1 MRPFVHPQRD
11 EITLQGVLHALADP
25 VRLGIFRHLTGLAR
39 APMSCTKCAP
49 VDMPKSTL
57 SHHFQVL
64 REAGLVRSEKK
75 GAEVVNVTRL
85 EDVEARFPG
94 LLAAVMR
101 AAESPGE
108 MRDQPT

>member
-1 MRPFVHPQRD
+1 MRPLVHPRRD

-25 VRLGIFRHLTGLAR
+25 VRLGMFRTLAGLAD

-49 VDMPKSTL
+49 GDMPKSTL

-75 GAEVVNVTRL
+75 GAEVVNVARL
-85 EDVEARFPG
+85 EDIEARFPG
-94 LLAAVMR
+94 LLSAVMR
-101 AAESPGE
+101 AAANSGDA
-108 MRDQPT
+108 RARSS